1 MGTLYNYSIDDSS
14 KNNSSIGAIYDII
27 TRFTLNDSLN
37 KEEFIKYVQSTS
49 IYQKYG
55 LMANPIN
62 DEKSLIYQ
70 YYIPYT
76 DIFITTAN
84 TSDGTLPMFN
94 IAYVES
100 TASRKSPSQL
110 QIDIIFNVPVE
121 AEGMTKK

>member
-27 TRFTLNDSLN
+27 TRFTFNYTLS

-55 LMANPIN
+55 LISNPIN
-62 DEKSLIYQ
+62 TEVSLANQ

-76 DIFITTAN
+76 DIFMITAN
-84 TSDGTLPMFN
+84 TTEGELPMFN

-100 TASRKSPSQL
+100 AAAQESPSEL
-110 QIDIIFNVPVE
+110 QIDIAFNVPIE
-121 AEGMTKK
+121 AESVTKK